1 MINKIISKILPSR
14 TNTPEK
20 TLVIT
25 IYDEESKSYIY
36 VDAYMEDCGIC
47 RLNPDVY
54 SQGKIPKEEVQMII
68 NHIIE
73 YYRSK

>member
-1 MINKIISKILPSR
+1 
-14 TNTPEK
+14 
-20 TLVIT
+20 
-25 IYDEESKSYIY
+25 
-36 VDAYMEDCGIC
+36 MEDCGIC